1 MSQAAHF
8 ATSRLM
14 PSMTSGASGCVSEKP
29 NTSAPNCEP
38 GSGCVVYAC
47 SVMGAA
53 AVALAA
59 RNVGR
64 DGLQLSAVEP
74 ADACKC
80 IISRFLRV
88 AHVATKLADL

>member
-1 MSQAAHF
+1 
-8 ATSRLM
+8 
-14 PSMTSGASGCVSEKP
+14 
-29 NTSAPNCEP
+29 
-38 GSGCVVYAC
+38 
-47 SVMGAA
+47 MGAA